1 MCFYHGHGLMQIL
14 EINQIVGFVVNHL
27 LPELSVYLD
36 GSALPVYLDESV
48 LLVYLGGFLPS

>member
-1 MCFYHGHGLMQIL
+1 MQIL

-36 GSALPVYLDESV
+36 RSALPVYLDESV